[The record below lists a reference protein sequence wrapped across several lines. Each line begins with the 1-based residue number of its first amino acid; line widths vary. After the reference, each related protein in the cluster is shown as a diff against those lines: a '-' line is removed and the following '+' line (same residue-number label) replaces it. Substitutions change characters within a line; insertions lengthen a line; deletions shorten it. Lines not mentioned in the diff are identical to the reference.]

1 MDRIRGMRTTA
12 SASRWVRGGAAVVCG
27 ALLTACAA
35 SGESDGASGATAPA
49 PASSPP
55 PAAAPPSA
63 APAGGDRLDGRGPV
77 LDVKN
82 AEYRHSVRIVD
93 AVTSPNTPEDPAP
106 SGLTYVQLV
115 LKLTGEP
122 GRALKSPHPAHWV
135 VEFDGCRAAAAK
147 NSKVG
152 CAQMDGGSRYFGRED
167 MLSDEFGPG
176 VNSWFGTLEAD
187 TPYWIRAWQLVPEG
201 VDLSRARLCEARPA
215 AGTENCVP
223 VGEVRSG
230 DAALPGAGQG

>member
-1 MDRIRGMRTTA
+1 MDRIRGMRTT
-12 SASRWVRGGAAVVCG
+12 ASRWVRGGAAVVCG

-35 SGESDGASGATAPA
+35 SGESGGAAGATAPA
-49 PASSPP
+49 PASTPP

-63 APAGGDRLDGRGPV
+63 APAGGDRLD
-77 LDVKN
+77 
-82 AEYRHSVRIVD
+82 
-93 AVTSPNTPEDPAP
+93 
-106 SGLTYVQLV
+106 
-115 LKLTGEP
+115 
-122 GRALKSPHPAHWV
+122 
-135 VEFDGCRAAAAK
+135 
-147 NSKVG
+147 
-152 CAQMDGGSRYFGRED
+152 ED

-201 VDLSRARLCEARPA
+201 ADLSRARLCEARPA

-230 DAALPGAGQG
+230 DAALPGAG

>member
-1 MDRIRGMRTTA
+1 MRTT
-12 SASRWVRGGAAVVCG
+12 ASRWVRGGAAVVCG

-35 SGESDGASGATAPA
+35 SGGAAGATAPA
-49 PASSPP
+49 PASTP

-93 AVTSPNTPEDPAP
+93 AVTSPNTPE
-106 SGLTYVQLV
+106 
-115 LKLTGEP
+115 
-122 GRALKSPHPAHWV
+122 
-135 VEFDGCRAAAAK
+135 
-147 NSKVG
+147 
-152 CAQMDGGSRYFGRED
+152 
-167 MLSDEFGPG
+167 
-176 VNSWFGTLEAD
+176 AD

-201 VDLSRARLCEARPA
+201 ADLSRARLCEARPA

-230 DAALPGAGQG
+230 DAALPGAG